1 MIVLDTNVL
10 SEVLRPVPNMRV
22 LDWLRGQTQAALFTT
37 VISRSEMLYGVLL
50 LPKGG
55 RRAMLQQEVD
65 AVFSVDMAGRVLD
78 YDSDAADAYAQI
90 AAARRANGRRDDNP
104 FDAMIAGIVRSRG
117 ASLATRNI
125 KDFSDCGIVVI
136 DPWSA

>member
-1 MIVLDTNVL
+1 MIVLHTNVL
-10 SEVLRPVPNMRV
+10 SEVLRPVPDTRV
-22 LDWLRGQTQAALFTT
+22 LSWLRGQTQAALFTT

-50 LPKGG
+50 LPQGG

-90 AAARRANGRRDDNP
+90 AATRRANGRRDDNP
-104 FDAMIAGIVRSRG
+104 FDAMIAGIARSRG

-136 DPWSA
+136 DSWSA